1 MTGADLTVSDNYTS
15 RDILIIH
22 TDININMTST
32 QMEPFRL
39 ESLEQ
44 LKTQQCY
51 RYHDDNGR
59 S

>member
-39 ESLEQ
+39 ERLEQ
-44 LKTQQCY
+44 L
-51 RYHDDNGR
+51 NN
-59 S
+59 